1 MEERYNLAIDRMK
14 AIIEEKTVAEP
25 YREYFQHVARF
36 ILKLD
41 ELKQNVESGKQK
53 EMSEEE
59 LQEEMKDLYADE
71 LEANYEK
78 SYANPAYAVLVLGGE
93 LGSFLSAVY
102 TEIRGSISYVQEQ
115 RMEYVVIGAEL
126 LIEIYN
132 KFEEEKQPQLESLK
146 EIFYWYASDYC
157 DVFAADRIKDQID
170 PERGCFIVNMI
181 MNEDLSDLRYLY
193 RMGEYVGVNE
203 RETAAYLNSL
213 SQEKIDKMA
222 DTFSEGYRIGFV
234 NTGKDLSKKSV
245 VNIYYAMGFERIV
258 KKAIENFAKMG
269 LKPSIFRT
277 SHSVITRGRNSQIGF
292 FNISGNKQYVYDHR
306 DDIGLVMDKQYVERK
321 LEVMRTTYEQNKEIA
336 AGYAGPAVID
346 IFGEKTF
353 VPQAK
358 PEAVKLSE
366 KQEELLVAM
375 NGRAGRLTNEYL
387 PGDERSFTI
396 ISWPVPEIGEQY
408 HEIFDETI
416 KINTLDYKLY
426 QKVQQTM
433 IDALDKGEYVKV
445 TGSGENQTDLKV
457 MLHPLADPAK
467 ETIFENCVADVN
479 IPVGEVFTSPVLEG
493 TEGTLFVSKV
503 FLHGLPYYNLK
514 ISFKEGKI
522 TEYTCTN
529 FDSEEENKK
538 YIFDNILHNHQ
549 TLPIGEFAIG
559 TNTTAY
565 AVAKKYDIA
574 DKYTA
579 MTHGDDVAKAICA
592 VIGKRECLKQSY
604 NIVTDNSLKWQDIL
618 TIYLCAIEEFTGKC
632 PKVVMSDETI
642 KLKDKKFK
650 YQVIYARRLNRKF
663 DNTKIEKVYH
673 EKFISPKEGLSIA
686 LKDFL
691 KDPLF
696 HSINWKYEAWSD
708 NISKEYTPLSEIP
721 TLRNKFMYLC
731 YRHQV
736 GWIFK
741 ASQGLWHRLKNIHNF
756 MIL

>member
-132 KFEEEKQPQLESLK
+132 KFEEEKQPQPESLK

-396 ISWPVPEIGEQY
+396 IAYPVPEIGGNYE
-408 HEIFDETI
+408 EIFREI
-416 KINTLDYKLY
+416 VKINTLDYHLY
-426 QKVQQTM
+426 QEIQQT
-433 IDALDKGEYVKV
+433 IINTLDTCEWVEVKGRGDNE
-445 TGSGENQTDLKV
+445 TDLLIH
-457 MLHPLADPAK
+457 LHELTDPK
-467 ETIFENCVADVN
+467 KQTNFENCVADVN
-479 IPVGEVFTSPVLEG
+479 IPVGEVFTSPQLAG
-493 TEGTLFVSKV
+493 TGGILHVKKV
-503 FLHGLPYYNLK
+503 YLNGLQFRDLK
-514 ISFKEGKI
+514 LVFDCGQVID
-522 TEYTCTN
+522 YTCSN
-529 FDSEEENKK
+529 FKTEEENRK
-538 YIFDNILHNHQ
+538 YIEDNILHHH
-549 TLPIGEFAIG
+549 PKIPMGEFAIG

-565 AVAKKYDIA
+565 VAALKYGIA
-574 DKYTA
+574 DKLPILIAEKMGPHFAVGDTCYSWAEDTPVYNPDGKEIIA
-579 MTHGDDVAKAICA
+579 RDNEISEMRKDDVSLAYYGCHTDITIPYDELGSIR
-592 VIGKRECLKQSY
+592 VIDDEGEMLS
-604 NIVTDNSLKWQDIL
+604 I
-618 TIYLCAIEEFTGKC
+618 IENGRFVLPGTE
-632 PKVVMSDETI
+632 E
-642 KLKDKKFK
+642 
-650 YQVIYARRLNRKF
+650 LNRPF
-663 DNTKIEKVYH
+663 EN
-673 EKFISPKEGLSIA
+673 L
-686 LKDFL
+686 
-691 KDPLF
+691 PL
-696 HSINWKYEAWSD
+696 IN
-708 NISKEYTPLSEIP
+708 NIS
-721 TLRNKFMYLC
+721 
-731 YRHQV
+731 
-736 GWIFK
+736 
-741 ASQGLWHRLKNIHNF
+741 
-756 MIL
+756 

>member
-78 SYANPAYAVLVLGGE
+78 SYANPAYAVSVLGE
-93 LGSFLSAVY
+93 DLGSFLSAVY

-126 LIEIYN
+126 FIEIYN
-132 KFEEEKQPQLESLK
+132 KFEEENQPQPESLK

-170 PERGCFIVNMI
+170 PESGCFIVNMI

-193 RMGEYVGVNE
+193 RMGEYVGENE
-203 RETAAYLNSL
+203 RGTAAYLNSL
-213 SQEKIDKMA
+213 PQEKIDKMA

-574 DKYTA
+574 DKYTILIA
-579 MTHGDDVAKAICA
+579 EKTGPHFAVGDTCYSWAEDVKVYNPDGKEIIARDNSISILRKEDPSKAYFQCHTDITIPYDELGSIVVVAKDGTETEIIRDGRF
-592 VIGKRECLKQSY
+592 VLPGTE
-604 NIVTDNSLKWQDIL
+604 IL
-618 TIYLCAIEEFTGKC
+618 NE
-632 PKVVMSDETI
+632 P
-642 KLKDKKFK
+642 
-650 YQVIYARRLNRKF
+650 LN
-663 DNTKIEKVYH
+663 
-673 EKFISPKEGLSIA
+673 
-686 LKDFL
+686 
-691 KDPLF
+691 
-696 HSINWKYEAWSD
+696 
-708 NISKEYTPLSEIP
+708 
-721 TLRNKFMYLC
+721 
-731 YRHQV
+731 
-736 GWIFK
+736 
-741 ASQGLWHRLKNIHNF
+741 
-756 MIL
+756 

>member
-1 MEERYNLAIDRMK
+1 MEERYNLAIDRIK

-132 KFEEEKQPQLESLK
+132 KFEEEKQPQPESLK

-457 MLHPLADPAK
+457 MLHPLADPPK

-574 DKYTA
+574 DKYTILIA
-579 MTHGDDVAKAICA
+579 EKTGPHFAVGDTCYSWAEDVKVYNPDGKEIIARDNSISILRKEDPSKAYFQCHTDITIPYDELGSIVVVAKDGTETEIIRDGRF
-592 VIGKRECLKQSY
+592 VLPGTE
-604 NIVTDNSLKWQDIL
+604 IL
-618 TIYLCAIEEFTGKC
+618 NE
-632 PKVVMSDETI
+632 P
-642 KLKDKKFK
+642 
-650 YQVIYARRLNRKF
+650 LN
-663 DNTKIEKVYH
+663 
-673 EKFISPKEGLSIA
+673 
-686 LKDFL
+686 
-691 KDPLF
+691 
-696 HSINWKYEAWSD
+696 
-708 NISKEYTPLSEIP
+708 
-721 TLRNKFMYLC
+721 
-731 YRHQV
+731 
-736 GWIFK
+736 
-741 ASQGLWHRLKNIHNF
+741 
-756 MIL
+756 

>member
-157 DVFAADRIKDQID
+157 DVFVADRIKDQID

-574 DKYTA
+574 DKYTILIA
-579 MTHGDDVAKAICA
+579 EKTGPHFAVGDTCYSWAEDVKVYNPDRKEIIARDNSISILRKEDPSKAYFQCHTDITIPYDELGSIVVVAKDGTETEIIRDGRF
-592 VIGKRECLKQSY
+592 VLPGTE
-604 NIVTDNSLKWQDIL
+604 IL
-618 TIYLCAIEEFTGKC
+618 NE
-632 PKVVMSDETI
+632 P
-642 KLKDKKFK
+642 
-650 YQVIYARRLNRKF
+650 LN
-663 DNTKIEKVYH
+663 
-673 EKFISPKEGLSIA
+673 
-686 LKDFL
+686 
-691 KDPLF
+691 
-696 HSINWKYEAWSD
+696 
-708 NISKEYTPLSEIP
+708 
-721 TLRNKFMYLC
+721 
-731 YRHQV
+731 
-736 GWIFK
+736 
-741 ASQGLWHRLKNIHNF
+741 
-756 MIL
+756 

>member
-78 SYANPAYAVLVLGGE
+78 SYANPAYAVSVLGEE

-126 LIEIYN
+126 FIEIYN
-132 KFEEEKQPQLESLK
+132 KFEEEKQPQPESLK

-157 DVFAADRIKDQID
+157 DVFVADRIKDQIN
-170 PERGCFIVNMI
+170 PESGCFIVNMI

-193 RMGEYVGVNE
+193 RMGEYVGENE
-203 RETAAYLNSL
+203 RGTAAYLNSL
-213 SQEKIDKMA
+213 PQEKIDKMA

-258 KKAIENFAKMG
+258 KKAIENFEKMG
-269 LKPSIFRT
+269 LKPTIFRT

-292 FNISGNKQYVYDHR
+292 FNISGNRQYIYDHR

-574 DKYTA
+574 DKYTILIA
-579 MTHGDDVAKAICA
+579 EKTGPHFAVGDTCYSWAEDVKVYNPDGKEIIARDNSISILRKEDPSKAYFQCHTDITIPYDELGSIVVVAKDGTETEIIRDGRF
-592 VIGKRECLKQSY
+592 VLPGTE
-604 NIVTDNSLKWQDIL
+604 IL
-618 TIYLCAIEEFTGKC
+618 NE
-632 PKVVMSDETI
+632 P
-642 KLKDKKFK
+642 
-650 YQVIYARRLNRKF
+650 LN
-663 DNTKIEKVYH
+663 
-673 EKFISPKEGLSIA
+673 
-686 LKDFL
+686 
-691 KDPLF
+691 
-696 HSINWKYEAWSD
+696 
-708 NISKEYTPLSEIP
+708 
-721 TLRNKFMYLC
+721 
-731 YRHQV
+731 
-736 GWIFK
+736 
-741 ASQGLWHRLKNIHNF
+741 
-756 MIL
+756 